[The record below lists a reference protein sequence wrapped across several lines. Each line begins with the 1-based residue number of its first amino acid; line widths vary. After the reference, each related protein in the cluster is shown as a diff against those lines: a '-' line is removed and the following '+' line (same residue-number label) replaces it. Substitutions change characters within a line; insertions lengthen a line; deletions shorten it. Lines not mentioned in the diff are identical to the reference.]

1 MPDLK
6 LSNKDTKATQYPLS
20 TGVLVAILA
29 AYTLGFV
36 IVLINIGVGE
46 ASRRFLAEG
55 VILAFWLWVA
65 HKMLNTTPV
74 ETLHIKHPSLELGI
88 GLAGLAITTL
98 LIIAVYSGATWLSWS
113 LRLIDYGIPVAI
125 FLLLGY
131 GSSAIGLSVAS
142 RRAWIALFAIVVINL
157 VIGILGGQFLPPGEL
172 PTPPGADMAESIH
185 GPFDIMVLLGQI
197 LFNAAI
203 PEELYLRVY
212 LQPRLARYVP
222 LSWAIFIQAILFAA
236 IHLPRDI
243 LRLGYSWPLALASLF
258 SLSNGVIGGYFWS
271 KTRSL
276 PVLIVLHLF
285 AYSRIGL

>member
-1 MPDLK
+1 
-6 LSNKDTKATQYPLS
+6 
-20 TGVLVAILA
+20 
-29 AYTLGFV
+29 
-36 IVLINIGVGE
+36 
-46 ASRRFLAEG
+46 
-55 VILAFWLWVA
+55 
-65 HKMLNTTPV
+65 
-74 ETLHIKHPSLELGI
+74 
-88 GLAGLAITTL
+88 
-98 LIIAVYSGATWLSWS
+98 
-113 LRLIDYGIPVAI
+113 
-125 FLLLGY
+125 
-131 GSSAIGLSVAS
+131 
-142 RRAWIALFAIVVINL
+142 
-157 VIGILGGQFLPPGEL
+157 
-172 PTPPGADMAESIH
+172 MAESIH
-185 GPFDIMVLLGQI
+185 GPFDVVVLLGQI

-236 IHLPRDI
+236 IHLPRDV